1 MGRVLI
7 TGASGLLG
15 RALMQEFQGATGWEV
30 LGLAYSRAGGRLKK
44 VDLRD
49 QAAVRETVQEFKPD
63 VLIHSAAQRRPDV
76 VEKDEEATSA
86 LNVEATRTVAQ
97 AAVDV
102 GAFLVYISTDYVFDG
117 KSSPHKVTDSPNPL
131 NKYGVSKLAGEKTA
145 LEVAKDGAVLRVPI
159 LYGPIEAIDESAVTV
174 LFGAVQNLGQ
184 TAKMSDYER
193 RYPTHVGDVAAV
205 CRQLAEKRLQDPSL
219 HGVFHWSGDEE
230 MTKYTMAVAMAEVF
244 NLPSSHLVADKE
256 PSGGAPRPYDA
267 HLDVSRLR
275 DLGIGK
281 TRPFRESIKEVLQP
295 FLKK

>member
-205 CRQLAEKRLQDPSL
+205 CRQLAEKRLQVRSTPSC
-219 HGVFHWSGDEE
+219 
-230 MTKYTMAVAMAEVF
+230 
-244 NLPSSHLVADKE
+244 
-256 PSGGAPRPYDA
+256 
-267 HLDVSRLR
+267 
-275 DLGIGK
+275 
-281 TRPFRESIKEVLQP
+281 
-295 FLKK
+295 